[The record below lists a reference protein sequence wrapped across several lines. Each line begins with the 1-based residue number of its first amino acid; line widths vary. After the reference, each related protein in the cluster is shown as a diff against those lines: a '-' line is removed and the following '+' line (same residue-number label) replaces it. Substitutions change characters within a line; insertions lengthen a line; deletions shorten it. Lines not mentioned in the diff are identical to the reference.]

1 MAMDNMLKDLSERV
15 PRDESEYLAD
25 DGLIHCKKC
34 GGAREIVV
42 KFFGEQQKVR
52 CICKC
57 KQDELTAERE
67 ADKRELIEK
76 NRRACFRGSKLIGAT
91 FAESD
96 DSEGLRKGRN
106 YAKHFVEM
114 RRLGKG
120 LLFYGPVGTGK
131 SHIAACIA
139 NEVVNQ
145 GYLCKMTNIST
156 MVNEL
161 QASFDGRAE
170 YIYNLQKY
178 DLLIIDDFGIER
190 ASEYMNE
197 QVFNIIDSRISSGL
211 PMIVTTNLSIED
223 MANAPNI
230 DSRRVYQRI
239 LEHCHPVEI
248 TGSSRRLR
256 KMKND
261 FGRMEQLLKGE

>member
-1 MAMDNMLKDLSERV
+1 MDNILKDLSERV
-15 PRDESEYLAD
+15 PRDDSEYLAD
-25 DGLIHCKKC
+25 DGLIHCRRC
-34 GGAREIVV
+34 NGAREIVV

-57 KQDELTAERE
+57 KQDELAAERE
-67 ADKRELIEK
+67 ADKRETIEK

-91 FAESD
+91 FSGSD
-96 DSEGLRKGRN
+96 DSEGLMKGRN
-106 YAKHFVEM
+106 YAKHFAEM

-139 NEVVNQ
+139 NEVINQ
-145 GYLCKMTNIST
+145 GYLARMTNIST

-197 QVFNIIDSRISSGL
+197 QVFNIVDSRISSGL

-223 MANAPNI
+223 MANAPGVDN
-230 DSRRVYQRI
+230 RRVYQRI

-248 TGSSRRLR
+248 TGASRRLR

>member
-1 MAMDNMLKDLSERV
+1 MDNMLKGLSERV
-15 PRDESEYLAD
+15 PRDDSEYLAE

-34 GGAREIVV
+34 GGAREVIV
-42 KFFGEQQKVR
+42 KLSGEWQKVR
-52 CICKC
+52 CTCKC
-57 KQDELTAERE
+57 KQSELTAVQEAAMRER
-67 ADKRELIEK
+67 IEK
-76 NRRACFRGSKLIGAT
+76 NRRACFRGSKLIKAT
-91 FAESD
+91 FAGSD
-96 DSEGLRKGRN
+96 DSEELRMGGN
-106 YAKHFVEM
+106 YARHFPEI
-114 RRLGKG
+114 RKLGKG

-139 NEVVNQ
+139 NEVINE
-145 GYLCKMTNIST
+145 GYLVRMTNIST

-178 DLLIIDDFGIER
+178 DLLIVDDLGIER
-190 ASEYMNE
+190 SSEYMSE

-211 PMIVTTNLSIED
+211 PMIVTTNLSIEE
-223 MANAPNI
+223 MPNAPSI
-230 DSRRVYQRI
+230 DNRRVYQRI

-248 TGSSRRLR
+248 SGASRRLQ

-261 FGRMEQLLKGE
+261 FGKMEQLLRGE